1 LKGSV
6 VVPEKREAEL
16 KRLLKEQR
24 KARQDEV
31 FGGFSPA
38 ERAEYE
44 GKADRIHA
52 LESEIQASAVSKKGS
67 LSARAEQE
75 RQWNKEPEE
84 DTPQAEAHQPYRS
97 REKGSTDRSSDSRR
111 RRAKPKKTA
120 EEKGGE

>member
-1 LKGSV
+1 M
-6 VVPEKREAEL
+6 VPEKREAEL
-16 KRLLKEQR
+16 KRLLKEQH

-67 LSARAEQE
+67 LSAKAEQE
-75 RQWNKEPEE
+75 RQWNQRTRKR
-84 DTPQAEAHQPYRS
+84 H
-97 REKGSTDRSSDSRR
+97 SSS
-111 RRAKPKKTA
+111 
-120 EEKGGE
+120 

>member
-6 VVPEKREAEL
+6 VAPERPEAEL
-16 KRLLKEQR
+16 KRLLKEQH

-52 LESEIQASAVSKKGS
+52 LESEIQASAVSKRVRCLQRQSRNASGTKNPKHTLLKLRLISPTAAEKKVLPIREGS
-67 LSARAEQE
+67 EQS
-75 RQWNKEPEE
+75 QK
-84 DTPQAEAHQPYRS
+84 
-97 REKGSTDRSSDSRR
+97 
-111 RRAKPKKTA
+111 
-120 EEKGGE
+120 